1 MAKNSTS
8 STTVP
13 GTAWLGRGRH
23 LGPEPERDV
32 RRNLLALKA
41 ARVIDDFLD
50 LDPVEAATST
60 DLYPRDES
68 ADPGPSARRLFEA
81 RWRVA
86 DDVTVRA
93 QLTTY
98 EPESRRAK
106 AGGVSWV
113 LAAEAERAWE
123 PGWPSPATVF
133 WPDSEQ
139 VPWDHETVPDVRLRS
154 ANHLP
159 KDDDELR
166 RLLRACTRQ
175 SWFIHVVVHEAM
187 TPDALGR
194 RPITAFLPPS
204 LRHRVVEHRAT
215 PDQALIA
222 DFVMKRELGVGIP
235 RGGAVILP
243 PTPQAVDYDAER
255 FTIPNV
261 FLDGTEPT
269 RLLERIQE
277 FAARPQPMPT
287 DAEQVLTRLRQG
299 WHLLT
304 PDEELAHARAM
315 VTRYAKALEAMTAS
329 CDLYREAA
337 ESALEAL
344 AEANGGDGAP
354 RSASQATAR
363 QDPSPWKSLA
373 KSLSRFRGPTTPQAP
388 DPEVPQRPPGE

>member
-1 MAKNSTS
+1 MDKNSTS

-13 GTAWLGRGRH
+13 DTAWLGRGRH

-50 LDPVEAATST
+50 LDPVEAARST
-60 DLYPRDES
+60 DLYPRDET
-68 ADPGPSARRLFEA
+68 ADPGPSARRVFEA

-93 QLTTY
+93 QLTTFD
-98 EPESRRAK
+98 PESRRAK
-106 AGGVSWV
+106 GEGVGWV

-133 WPDSEQ
+133 WPDSDQ
-139 VPWDHETVPDVRLRS
+139 VPWDHETPPDVRLRT

-159 KDDDELR
+159 KDDDDLR

-175 SWFIHVVVHEAM
+175 SWAVHVVIHEAM

-204 LRHRVVEHRAT
+204 LRHRVVEQRAT

-235 RGGAVILP
+235 RGGAVVLP
-243 PTPQAVDYDAER
+243 PTPRLFDYDGEH
-255 FTIPNV
+255 FTVPNV

-269 RLLERIQE
+269 ALLARIQE
-277 FAARPQPMPT
+277 LAALPRPLPPE
-287 DAEQVLTRLRQG
+287 AEQALTRLRQG

-344 AEANGGDGAP
+344 ADASRGGGAP
-354 RSASQATAR
+354 RPASPATSKD
-363 QDPSPWKSLA
+363 DPSPWKALT
-373 KSLSRFRGPTTPQAP
+373 KSLSRLRGPAP
-388 DPEVPQRPPGE
+388 AEPEPEAPQRPHGE

>member
-1 MAKNSTS
+1 MAKNSSS

-13 GTAWLGRGRH
+13 DTAWLGRGRH
-23 LGPEPERDV
+23 LGPDPERDV

-50 LDPVEAATST
+50 LDPVEAAQST

-86 DDVTVRA
+86 DGVTVRA

-98 EPESRRAK
+98 EPESRRMK
-106 AGGVSWV
+106 SEGVTWV

-123 PGWPSPATVF
+123 ASWPSPATVF
-133 WPDSEQ
+133 WPDSDQ
-139 VPWDHETVPDVRLRS
+139 VAWDHETVPDVRLRT

-243 PTPQAVDYDAER
+243 PTPQALDYDAEH
-255 FTIPNV
+255 FTIRNV

-269 RLLERIQE
+269 RLLDKIEE
-277 FAARPQPMPT
+277 FASLPQTLPA

-304 PDEELAHARAM
+304 PDEELVHARAM

-337 ESALEAL
+337 ESALDAL
-344 AEANGGDGAP
+344 AEANSGDGAP
-354 RSASQATAR
+354 RTASPTTTKD
-363 QDPSPWKSLA
+363 DPSPWKALA
-373 KSLSRFRGPTTPQAP
+373 KTLTRFRGPNTQAP
-388 DPEVPQRPPGE
+388 DTEVQQRPHGQ

>member
-1 MAKNSTS
+1 MAKNSVS

-13 GTAWLGRGRH
+13 DTAWLGRGRH

-50 LDPVEAATST
+50 LDPVEAARST

-68 ADPGPSARRLFEA
+68 ADPGPSARRVFEA

-86 DDVTVRA
+86 DGVTVRA

-98 EPESRRAK
+98 EPESRRTK
-106 AGGVSWV
+106 GEGVTWV

-123 PGWPSPATVF
+123 AGWPSPATVF
-133 WPDSEQ
+133 WPDSDQ
-139 VPWDHETVPDVRLRS
+139 VAWDHETVPDVRLRS

-166 RLLRACTRQ
+166 RLLRACSRQ
-175 SWFIHVVVHEAM
+175 SWCVHVVVHEAM

-215 PDQALIA
+215 PEQALIA
-222 DFVMKRELGVGIP
+222 DFVMKRELGVGMP

-243 PTPQAVDYDAER
+243 SARQASDYDAER
-255 FTIPNV
+255 FTVRNV

-269 RLLERIQE
+269 TLLDKIEE
-277 FAARPQPMPT
+277 FASLPQLLPA

-304 PDEELAHARAM
+304 PDEELVHARAM
-315 VTRYAKALEAMTAS
+315 VTKYAKALEAMTAS

-337 ESALEAL
+337 ESALDAL
-344 AEANGGDGAP
+344 AEANRGDGAP
-354 RSASQATAR
+354 RTASPATAE
-363 QDPSPWKSLA
+363 DDASPWKTLT
-373 KSLSRFRGPTTPQAP
+373 KTLGRFRGQNPQAP
-388 DPEVPQRPPGE
+388 DTEVRQRPHGP

>member
-1 MAKNSTS
+1 MDKNSTS

-13 GTAWLGRGRH
+13 DTAWLGRGRH

-50 LDPVEAATST
+50 LDPVEAARST
-60 DLYPRDES
+60 DLYPRDET
-68 ADPGPSARRLFEA
+68 ADPGPSARRVFEA
-81 RWRVA
+81 RWSVA
-86 DDVTVRA
+86 DGVTVRA
-93 QLTTY
+93 QLTTF

-106 AGGVSWV
+106 GEGVGWV

-123 PGWPSPATVF
+123 AGWPSPATVF
-133 WPDSEQ
+133 WPDSDQ
-139 VPWDHETVPDVRLRS
+139 VPWDHETVPDVRLRT

-159 KDDDELR
+159 KDDDDLR

-175 SWFIHVVVHEAM
+175 SWAVHVVIHEAM
-187 TPDALGR
+187 TPDVLGR
-194 RPITAFLPPS
+194 RPVSAFLPPS

-235 RGGAVILP
+235 RGGAVVLP
-243 PTPQAVDYDAER
+243 PAPRLFEYDAEH
-255 FTIPNV
+255 FTVPNV

-269 RLLERIQE
+269 TLLARIQE
-277 FAARPQPMPT
+277 FAALPQHLPA
-287 DAEQVLTRLRQG
+287 DAEQALTRLRQG

-315 VTRYAKALEAMTAS
+315 VTQYAKALEAMTAS

-344 AEANGGDGAP
+344 ADASRGGAP
-354 RSASQATAR
+354 RPAPPATSKE
-363 QDPSPWKSLA
+363 DPSPWKALT
-373 KSLSRFRGPTTPQAP
+373 KSLSRFRGPTPQEP
-388 DPEVPQRPPGE
+388 GSETSQPPHGT